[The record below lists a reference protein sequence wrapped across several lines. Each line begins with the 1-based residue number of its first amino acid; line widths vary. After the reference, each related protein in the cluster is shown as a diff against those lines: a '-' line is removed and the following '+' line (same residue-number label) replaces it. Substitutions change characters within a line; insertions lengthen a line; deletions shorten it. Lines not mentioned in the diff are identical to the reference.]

1 MYIYKYIYLAG
12 IYICAHTYLHQVCQ
26 FRMTNGALNVHSNQ
40 RKTDKYIKTELF
52 EFDMFS
58 RLVQAKKS
66 YDKRRDLSAFPS

>member
-1 MYIYKYIYLAG
+1 
-12 IYICAHTYLHQVCQ
+12 
-26 FRMTNGALNVHSNQ
+26 MTNGALNVHSNQ

-66 YDKRRDLSAFPS
+66 YDKRRDLGAFPSWQNLFCELFYDSVHLFFG